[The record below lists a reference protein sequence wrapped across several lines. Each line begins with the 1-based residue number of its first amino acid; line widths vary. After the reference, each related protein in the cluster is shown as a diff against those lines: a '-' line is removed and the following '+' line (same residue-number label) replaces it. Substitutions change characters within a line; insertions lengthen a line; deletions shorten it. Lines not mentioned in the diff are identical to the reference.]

1 MEKNFFSDNLQN
13 PHLEPEYTGRHIVV
27 FDSESKDKASEILR
41 SKIGVKC
48 VNSKEFDHKSSLE
61 QVDEEAIFLDKLGIA
76 IIKADQEQVS
86 KIQTLADQESEPVV
100 SVEPETVV
108 YALNGNGYDKDEL
121 ILNYLQ
127 GYKDGI
133 DEFYDRMTNFIKRKQ
148 EIIAEAEQVLPVTTN
163 YTWGMQLTNV
173 INSRYSGRGVRLVV
187 LDTGFD
193 LTHPDFRSRRIIT
206 QSFISGESI
215 QDGNGHGTHCI
226 GTSCGPLRP
235 SNASLPRYGASYNA
249 EIYVGKVLSNQGS
262 GSDGGILAGINWA
275 IANRCQVVSMSLG
288 SQSPPSMAYEYA
300 GRRAL
305 NQGSLIVA
313 AAGNESCRN
322 PRLDPN
328 SYICRNNPG
337 LISPIGSPANV
348 LSIMAVG
355 GVDRTLKIANFS
367 NRGLYPQGGQID
379 IAGPGVDVYSSF
391 PVSRGS
397 YARLSG
403 TSMATPHVAGI
414 AALWC
419 EATGQTGG
427 ALWSLL
433 TRNARRLN
441 LSSADVGAGLVQ
453 APIR

>member
-1 MEKNFFSDNLQN
+1 MDNNEVFEGLYSQN
-13 PHLEPEYTGRHIVV
+13 PSLEPEYTGRHIVV
-27 FDSESKDKASEILR
+27 FDSDSKDKASEILDN
-41 SKIGVKC
+41 KVGIKC
-48 VNSKEFDHKSSLE
+48 INSKECDYKASLE
-61 QVDEEAIFLDKLGIA
+61 DVSEDAIFFDKLGIA
-76 IIKADQEQVS
+76 LVKADQSQVQ
-86 KIQTLADQESEPVV
+86 KIQSLADEDSQPVI
-100 SVEPETVV
+100 SIEQETVV
-108 YALNGNGYDKDEL
+108 HALDEKDEI

-127 GYKDGI
+127 GYKDGT
-133 DEFYDRMTNFIKRKQ
+133 DEFYDRMTSFIKRKQ
-148 EIIAEAEQVLPVTTN
+148 EMLKEAEQVLPVATN
-163 YTWGMQLTNV
+163 YTWGLQLTNV
-173 INSRYSGRGVRLVV
+173 INSRYSGRGVRVAV

-193 LTHPDFRSRRIIT
+193 LTHPDFRSRRIVP
-206 QSFISGESI
+206 QSFISGESV
-215 QDGNGHGTHCI
+215 QDQNGHGTHCI
-226 GTSCGPLRP
+226 GTSCGPLMP
-235 SNASLPRYGASYNA
+235 SNASLPRYGTAYNA
-249 EIYVGKVLSNQGS
+249 EIYAGKVLSNQGS

-275 IANRCQVVSMSLG
+275 ISNRCQVVSMSLG

-305 NQGSLIVA
+305 NQGTLIVA

-337 LISPIGSPANV
+337 LVSPIGSPANV
-348 LSIMAVG
+348 LSIMSVG
-355 GVDRTLKIANFS
+355 AVDRNLAIANFS

-379 IAGPGVDVYSSF
+379 IAGPGVAVYSSF
-391 PVSRGS
+391 PVARGS
-397 YARLSG
+397 YAKLSG

-441 LSSADVGAGLVQ
+441 LSSADVGAGLIQ